1 MTITG
6 PSSYPPTIALFLTHW
21 DNVNTELGA
30 GGPLVLPDGTT
41 RALLSTMHDDLVNF
55 AATLQGNVNDQEIAR
70 GTINISKA
78 ALLDRLGE
86 FNRKVRG
93 FLAQSPYANALPD
106 APTENAGEARILGPL
121 DDCSSLWAKIN
132 AATIPN
138 FTPPL
143 LMPDDYPVA
152 TFDTDLAALK
162 ATYQSYSEAEQTL
175 KVERAK
181 RNDLQDT
188 AKAAMRDYRA
198 AVLGSFPAEHAMV
211 TSLPALSP
219 APGSTPD
226 AVTASGVWDDMASE
240 AVITW
245 SESSEPN
252 LDRYEI
258 RMTPGASYDTE
269 NDTIVG
275 SESPGTLEFRTT
287 DGLFNPGDAASFKV
301 YVVLTTVNEAGSN
314 TVTITRP

>member
-21 DNVNTELGA
+21 DNVYTELGA

-188 AKAAMRDYRA
+188 AKAALRDYRA

-226 AVTASGVWDDMASE
+226 AVTASGVWDDLNSE

-252 LDRYEI
+252 LDRLDI
-258 RMTPGASYDTE
+258 RITPGPTYHPEHDSV
-269 NDTIVG
+269 IG
-275 SESPGTLEFRTT
+275 SESPGTLEFRTS
-287 DGLFNPGDAASFKV
+287 DGLFNPGDVASFKV

>member
-1 MTITG
+1 MAITG
-6 PSSYPPTIALFLTHW
+6 PASFPPTIALFLTHW
-21 DNVNTELGA
+21 DAVNTELGA

-41 RALLSTMHDDLVNF
+41 RALLSTMHDDLLAF
-55 AATLQGNVNDQEIAR
+55 AAAIQSKLNDQEIAR

-78 ALLDRLGE
+78 ALLARLGE

-93 FLAQSPYANALPD
+93 FLAKSPYANALPD
-106 APTENAGEARILGPL
+106 VPSDTAGEARILAPL

-143 LMPDDYPVA
+143 LMPDGYPVA

-162 ATYQSYSEAEQTL
+162 AAYQSYSEAEQTL
-175 KVERAK
+175 KLEREK
-181 RNDLQDT
+181 RNDLQAT
-188 AKAAMRDYRA
+188 AYAAMRDYRA
-198 AVLGSFPAEHAMV
+198 AVQGSFPAEHAMV
-211 TSLPALSP
+211 TSLPAITPS
-219 APGSTPD
+219 PGSTPN
-226 AVTASGVWDDMASE
+226 AVTASGQWDDLNSE

-258 RMTPGASYDTE
+258 RMTPGATYDTE
-269 NDTIVG
+269 NDTVVG
-275 SESPGTLEFRTT
+275 SESPGTLEFHTT
-287 DGLFNPGDAASFKV
+287 DGLFNPGDVASFKV

>member
-1 MTITG
+1 MAISG

-21 DNVNTELGA
+21 DSVNTELGA

-41 RALLSTMHDDLVNF
+41 LALLSTMHDDLVAF
-55 AATLQGNVNDQEIAR
+55 ASSIEGNINDQEIAR
-70 GTINISKA
+70 GTINLNKA
-78 ALLDRLGE
+78 ALLERLGE

-93 FLAQSPYANALPD
+93 FLAKTPYANALPD
-106 APTENAGEARILGPL
+106 VPTENAGEARILGPL

-143 LMPDDYPVA
+143 LMPDGYPVA

-162 ATYQSYSEAEQTL
+162 AAYQSYSAAEQTL

-181 RNDLQDT
+181 RNDLQDK

-198 AVLGSFPAEHAMV
+198 AVLGSFPAEHPMV
-211 TSLPALSP
+211 TSLPAITP
-219 APGSTPD
+219 TPGSTPD
-226 AVTASGVWDDMASE
+226 AVTASGVWDDLTSE
-240 AVITW
+240 ALIAW
-245 SESSEPN
+245 SESNEPN
-252 LDRYEI
+252 LDHYEI
-258 RMTPGASYDTE
+258 RMTPGATYDSGNST
-269 NDTIVG
+269 VLG

-287 DGLFNPGDAASFKV
+287 EGLFNSGDVASFKV

-314 TVTITRP
+314 TVTVTRP

>member
-1 MTITG
+1 MVISG
-6 PSSYPPTIALFLTHW
+6 PSSYPATISLFLTHW
-21 DNVNTELGA
+21 DAVNTELGA

-41 RALLSTMHDDLVNF
+41 RALLSTMYDDLVSF
-55 AATLQGNVNDQEIAR
+55 AASIQGNLNDQEIAR
-70 GTINISKA
+70 GTINLSKA

-93 FLAQSPYANALPD
+93 FLAKTPYANALPD
-106 APTENAGEARILGPL
+106 VPTANAGQARILGPL

-143 LMPDDYPVA
+143 LMPDGYPIA

-162 ATYQSYSEAEQTL
+162 TAYQSYSEAEQTL
-175 KVERAK
+175 KLEREK
-181 RNDLQDT
+181 RNDLQDKAKT
-188 AKAAMRDYRA
+188 ALRDYRA
-198 AVLGSFPAEHAMV
+198 AVQGSFPAEHAMV
-211 TSLPALSP
+211 TSLPALTP
-219 APGSTPD
+219 APGSTPGTL
-226 AVTASGVWDDMASE
+226 TASGQWDDLSNE

-245 SESSEPN
+245 TESSDPN
-252 LDRYEI
+252 LDHYSI
-258 RMTPGASYDTE
+258 RVTYGATYDTE
-269 NDTIVG
+269 NDSVIGT
-275 SESPGTLEFRTT
+275 ESPGTLEFRTT
-287 DGLFNPGDAASFKV
+287 DGLFNPGDVASFKV